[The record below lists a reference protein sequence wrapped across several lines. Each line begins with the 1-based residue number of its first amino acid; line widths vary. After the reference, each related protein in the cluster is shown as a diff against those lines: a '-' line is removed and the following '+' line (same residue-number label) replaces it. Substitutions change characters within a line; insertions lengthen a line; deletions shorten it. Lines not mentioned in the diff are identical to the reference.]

1 MSILAS
7 AHWGLFPGYTVIGI
21 TLGGIY
27 ALAAI
32 GLVLIYR
39 VSGVLNFA
47 QGAVSM
53 FSAFIAYQV
62 STVMGY
68 PAAVGLLAAI
78 VAGGAIGYLIE
89 RFTIRPLAGRS
100 ALSKVVVTIGW
111 LLVLQTATGAIAGVL
126 ITPRIN
132 FDPISLT
139 IVVIDA
145 FTAALIGRLTSL
157 PWTVVGAMFLG
168 LAETYPR
175 IFSSNA
181 GAGDAVTFTLVLLTL
196 AILFRPGA
204 RLVQRISAAKEYAP
218 VPATDNPRVRRVIAG
233 AGIG

>member
-1 MSILAS
+1 MSMLA
-7 AHWGLFPGYTVIGI
+7 AANWGLLPGYTVIGI

-68 PAAVGLLAAI
+68 PAVVGLLAAI
-78 VAGGAIGYLIE
+78 VAGGAIGYVIE

-100 ALSKVVVTIGW
+100 ALNKVVVTIGGPR
-111 LLVLQTATGAIAGVL
+111 VPQTAAGS
-126 ITPRIN
+126 RGGQ
-132 FDPISLT
+132 
-139 IVVIDA
+139 DA
-145 FTAALIGRLTSL
+145 
-157 PWTVVGAMFLG
+157 P
-168 LAETYPR
+168 
-175 IFSSNA
+175 
-181 GAGDAVTFTLVLLTL
+181 
-196 AILFRPGA
+196 
-204 RLVQRISAAKEYAP
+204 
-218 VPATDNPRVRRVIAG
+218 
-233 AGIG
+233 